1 MVLPPKDYMTN
12 EPVRTEDHLKAA
24 FEAMRDTVIS
34 WLYAREQSTPDMT
47 VLVEAGIIFK
57 SDNSGIV
64 SYAGGSSPTVTAPS
78 SDPRIDLVHI
88 GDDGVVGVTTGTE
101 AASPV
106 APTYPDD
113 KVPICEIYLR
123 VGATSIKDTDDSTN
137 GYISKDAR
145 PFLQNKAVG
154 GGKTTR
160 IEFTRTAAAG
170 SGNQVVTG
178 AGFAPKGVIV
188 FASDGSRA
196 SWGMGDDSD
205 LDACLNQK
213 GATDFQIQTGTI
225 IRIGSSAGNDMFGGL
240 VSLDADGFTIGWTK
254 YNSGVDI
261 TCEAIVWA

>member
-1 MVLPPKDYMTN
+1 MANKQIADLDAVSTHANADVIAIQQDTDGVARKGTWTTIKAFLKTYFDTLYAGIAHTASHQPGGADALLLD
-12 EPVRTEDHLKAA
+12 EDDMSSDSAILGSSQQALKAYVDA
-24 FEAMRDTVIS
+24 
-34 WLYAREQSTPDMT
+34 
-47 VLVEAGIIFK
+47 
-57 SDNSGIV
+57 
-64 SYAGGSSPTVTAPS
+64 AGG
-78 SDPRIDLVHI
+78 
-88 GDDGVVGVTTGTE
+88 GT
-101 AASPV
+101 
-106 APTYPDD
+106 
-113 KVPICEIYLR
+113 
-123 VGATSIKDTDDSTN
+123 
-137 GYISKDAR
+137 
-145 PFLQNKAVG
+145 
-154 GGKTTR
+154 TTR

-178 AGFAPKGVIV
+178 ANFAPKGVII